1 MLIRNGE
8 KILFTGDSVTD
19 AGRARPVGMCNNGL
33 GSAYVSVINN
43 FLTAYCPEMRFPIY
57 NTGVGGNT
65 SRDLLARFDTDV
77 LDLHPDTVCIMIGVN
92 DVWRQYDTPDY
103 KERHVYID
111 EYEKNLR
118 EMIEKATNAKIRVIL
133 MTPYY
138 IEPNKEDWMR
148 KSVDEYGSV
157 VKKLA
162 KEYNLL
168 CIDVQKPFDEYL
180 KYRYSAFVVWDRV
193 HPNAVGS
200 MLIARE
206 FLKAIGFDR
215 F

>member
-1 MLIRNGE
+1 
-8 KILFTGDSVTD
+8 
-19 AGRARPVGMCNNGL
+19 
-33 GSAYVSVINN
+33 
-43 FLTAYCPEMRFPIY
+43 
-57 NTGVGGNT
+57 
-65 SRDLLARFDTDV
+65 
-77 LDLHPDTVCIMIGVN
+77 
-92 DVWRQYDTPDY
+92 
-103 KERHVYID
+103 
-111 EYEKNLR
+111 
-118 EMIEKATNAKIRVIL
+118 
-133 MTPYY
+133 
-138 IEPNKEDWMR
+138 MR
-148 KSVDEYGSV
+148 KSVDEYGAV